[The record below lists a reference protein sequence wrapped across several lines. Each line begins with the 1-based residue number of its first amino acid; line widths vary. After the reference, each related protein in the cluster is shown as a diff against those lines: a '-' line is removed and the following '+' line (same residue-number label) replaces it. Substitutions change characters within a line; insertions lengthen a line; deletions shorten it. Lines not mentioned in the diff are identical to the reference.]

1 MIISRTPF
9 RVSLFGGSTDYPYYY
24 SRNKALLVGFTLD
37 KYCYITLRKTPSIL
51 KYKTKVSYSKIE
63 EVENNKDIQH
73 PGVRGTLSCYQIK
86 DGIEITHM
94 SDLPAQT
101 GIGSSSSF
109 VVGLCNCVE
118 KLLYPDE
125 ISSAKQLATTAI
137 EIERHILKEAGG
149 IQDQI
154 YAAYGGFSSIHINED
169 GTFEV
174 KKLPISEE
182 FISEFLARCVLIY
195 TGNSRNSFD
204 LAKSH
209 NKNVS
214 EKSEIHEL
222 AKRGYQAFIDGSIDC
237 VGDLL
242 RESWNVKK
250 SLSNSISNEEID
262 SIYSQMIDQG
272 MIGGKLLGAGGSGF
286 IFGVCEDDT
295 AARRIRKKFTSV
307 DFGYSE
313 KGSEIINVS

>member
-9 RVSLFGGSTDYPYYY
+9 RVSLFGGSTDYPSYY
-24 SRNKALLVGFTLD
+24 SRNKSLLIGFTLD

-73 PGVRGTLSCYQIK
+73 PGVRGTLAAYQIK
-86 DGIEITHM
+86 DGVEITHM

-125 ISSAKQLATTAI
+125 SPTANHLATTAI

-154 YAAYGGFSSIHINED
+154 YAAYGGFQSIHINED
-169 GTFEV
+169 GSFEV

-182 FISEFLARCVLIY
+182 FISNFLSRCVLIY
-195 TGNSRNSFD
+195 TGNSRESFE

-209 NKNVS
+209 SKNV
-214 EKSEIHEL
+214 KDKVDIHEL
-222 AKRGYQAFIDGSIDC
+222 AKQGYQAFIDGNIDQI
-237 VGDLL
+237 GELL
-242 RESWNVKK
+242 RQSWNAKK
-250 SLSNSISNEEID
+250 ALCGSISNNEID
-262 SIYSQMIDQG
+262 TIYNSMLDNG

-295 AARRIRKKFTSV
+295 ASRRIAKKFTSV